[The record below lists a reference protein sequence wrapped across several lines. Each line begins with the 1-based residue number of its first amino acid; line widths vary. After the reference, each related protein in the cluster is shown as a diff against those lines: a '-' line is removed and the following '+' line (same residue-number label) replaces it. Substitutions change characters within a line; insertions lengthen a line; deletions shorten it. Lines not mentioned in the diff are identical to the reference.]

1 MFFKNKFKILLVKV
15 IVPIILF
22 SAILVLFFYQYTIN
36 EKKEDLR
43 HQSEILVNVIASVSQ
58 FDSKYSRES
67 DFNNSLSAA
76 TIAQLQNAFSKAYT
90 RKIPNEYLVGVRSGP
105 NITFLAYSGEKPPP
119 VGWDNGSKAIPMR
132 MALEGKAGVIVD
144 NDYAGNRVLA
154 VYRPVPNTQWALV
167 IKQPIGLYLKPF
179 YLFGFLYLAFLLLL
193 FFILSILLKRN
204 ESRHAKEAAAREC
217 RFQELVESTDAWIW
231 EVDAGGVYTYSSSQ
245 VYKMLGYRPDEVIGT
260 TLIDHMEEDEAEKM
274 RTIFAKIVKERAK
287 IVELENYNLHKD
299 GHRVCL
305 LTNGSPFFDDEG
317 NLLGYRGIDKDITKM
332 KEDQKAIEEMAY
344 NDLLTHLSNRR
355 MSLQRVDEEIDYA
368 QRHNT
373 IGALLFIDLDEFKN
387 INDTHGHDCGD
398 DVLIIVAQRIS
409 TEIRKSDLAGR
420 IGGDEFIVLLRS
432 LPISIEVLHA
442 QIESLCSRIIIAIN
456 QPIVVHNTT
465 HHVGASIGV
474 ALIPKDGSSS
484 DEVIKHADSAMYR
497 AKKEGKNRYFYYQS
511 ESKDAAGLTLLH

>member
-1 MFFKNKFKILLVKV
+1 MIFKNRYKLLLVKV
-15 IVPIILF
+15 IVPIVLF
-22 SAILVLFFYQYTIN
+22 SAVLALFFFQYTIR
-36 EKKEDLR
+36 EKKKDLR
-43 HQSEILVNVIASVSQ
+43 HQSEILVSVIGSVSL
-58 FDSKYSRES
+58 FDSKYSKES
-67 DFNNSLSAA
+67 DFNNSSDVA
-76 TIAQLQNAFSKAYT
+76 TIAQLQNAFSKPHVV
-90 RKIPNEYLVGVRSGP
+90 RIENEYLIGVRSGLD
-105 NITFLAYSGEKPPP
+105 ITFLAHSGEKPQP
-119 VGWDNGSKAIPMR
+119 VRWDDDSKAIPMR
-132 MALEGKAGVIVD
+132 MALEGKTGVIVD

-154 VYRPVPNTQWALV
+154 VFQPIPNTQWALV
-167 IKQPIGLYLKPF
+167 IKQPIELFLQPF
-179 YLFGFLYLAFLLLL
+179 YMFGSFYLTFLLLL
-193 FFILSILLKRN
+193 FFVLSLLFKRN

-409 TEIRKSDLAGR
+409 TKIRKSDLAGR